1 MENQLRKTPNT
12 LTHCE
17 TKRFEIVLNVAAA
30 SGEFVSAPSGE
41 GDVAWQGL

>member
-1 MENQLRKTPNT
+1 MGYIRIQ
-12 LTHCE
+12 

-30 SGEFVSAPSGE
+30 GNFVSAPSGE